1 MGTTRGAVRAAF
13 PVLTSLAA
21 PRGFE
26 VDPDPMTITYGD
38 DTYATAMTVRTSSTD
53 SSMIPITGS
62 AIRKAEDACPDAN
75 GAALLFGWVG
85 EGGSIG
91 IVALTQAQHER
102 LVGIPAGLFTK
113 TTRDNGETYYYAN
126 RAVPGS
132 PEMADYARLER
143 EKEILFLISLVKQ

>member
-13 PVLTSLAA
+13 PVLASLAA

-26 VDPDPMTITYGD
+26 VDPDPMAIIYGD
-38 DTYATAMTVRTSSTD
+38 DTYATAMTVRTSLTD

-62 AIRKAEDACPDAN
+62 AIRKAEDACPDSN
-75 GAALLFGWVG
+75 GAALMFGWTS

-91 IVALTQAQHER
+91 IVALTQAQHEK
-102 LVGIPAGLFTK
+102 LSGVPGGPFTK
-113 TTRDNGETYYYAN
+113 TIRDNGEAYYYAN

-132 PEMADYARLER
+132 TEMAEYARLER
-143 EKEILFLISLVKQ
+143 EREILFSISLAKE